1 MMIALHRLTDS
12 FRHSDYRRYW
22 LGSMITIVTYRIS
35 DVVLGWQMLEVS
47 DSAFLVG
54 MVGFAQG
61 LPLLVFSPIS
71 GLMADRIERR
81 RIMVMALVL
90 ASASAAALAVLA
102 ALGTVVPWHIVLISF
117 LLGSAF
123 TLYAPARLALL
134 PALVPDGLFLSAS
147 TVEYSST
154 RLMGFFGPLLAGVLL
169 SAFGAPF
176 ALMTMVLLFI
186 AAAGTFARTGTEPH
200 AAVQIVTHQRNVVRG
215 LGEAASYL
223 RRDRPLL
230 ALTLLGLVMVPIG
243 MSYQKLM
250 PVFARDVLEAGPS
263 TLGLMLAL
271 TNLGIAV
278 AGFILAGI
286 GGSFRK
292 GYVVLLS
299 SSMFA
304 LGLVIFAFARQML
317 WALSLLFMLGLFAGA
332 YLTLSQ
338 VTFQSRPP
346 NELRGRV
353 MSAWGIAWGLL
364 SFSSLAAG
372 AVAETW
378 SVTFAIAV
386 GGTICLLFS
395 VGMSLTVSQLRAL

>member
-1 MMIALHRLTDS
+1 
-12 FRHSDYRRYW
+12 
-22 LGSMITIVTYRIS
+22 MITIVTYRIS

-81 RIMVMALVL
+81 RIIMLALIL
-90 ASASAAALAVLA
+90 AAASAAVLAVLS

-154 RLMGFFGPLLAGVLL
+154 RLMGFFGPLLAGALL
-169 SAFGAPF
+169 SAFSAPF
-176 ALMTMVLLFI
+176 ALTAMVLLFI
-186 AAAGTFARTGTEPH
+186 AAAGTFARTGTKTH
-200 AAVQIVTHQRNVVRG
+200 ATVQTVAHQRNVVRG
-215 LGEAASYL
+215 LREAASYL

-286 GGSFRK
+286 GSSFRK

-304 LGLVIFAFARQML
+304 LSLVMFAAARQML

-338 VTFQSRPP
+338 VIFQSRPP

-364 SFSSLAAG
+364 SLSSLAAG
-372 AVAETW
+372 AVAENW
-378 SVTFAIAV
+378 SVSFAIAV
-386 GGTICLLFS
+386 GGAICLLFS
-395 VGMSLTVSQLRAL
+395 VGMALTVSQIRAL

>member
-1 MMIALHRLTDS
+1 
-12 FRHSDYRRYW
+12 
-22 LGSMITIVTYRIS
+22 MITIVTYRIS

-200 AAVQIVTHQRNVVRG
+200 AAVQIVAHQRNVVRG

>member
-12 FRHSDYRRYW
+12 FHHRDYRRYW

-81 RIMVMALVL
+81 RIMMMALVL